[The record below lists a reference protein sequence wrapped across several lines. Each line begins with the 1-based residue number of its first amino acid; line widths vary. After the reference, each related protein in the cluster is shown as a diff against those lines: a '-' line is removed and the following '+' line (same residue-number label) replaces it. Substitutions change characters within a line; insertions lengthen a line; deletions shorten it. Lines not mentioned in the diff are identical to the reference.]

1 MNSKY
6 EAYTVPAAG
15 RELEDEEFSSRYTLL
30 PFFTDITTLNT
41 GNVFYRTIDTVDD
54 GALEYDIDVVTVD
67 NVVRSTQSLQEYKSD
82 FILKVTWENVAHF
95 LGSAAEVRPIKI
107 CVFMVTLPY
116 LIFPTKSSYLFSMF
130 SLKKS
135 IRFLTAVVR
144 ASLWPQTGNAKFC

>member
-1 MNSKY
+1 MY

-82 FILKVTWENVAHF
+82 FILKVTWENVAHL
-95 LGSAAEVRPIKI
+95 LGLAAEVRPIKYV
-107 CVFMVTLPY
+107 C
-116 LIFPTKSSYLFSMF
+116 
-130 SLKKS
+130 
-135 IRFLTAVVR
+135 
-144 ASLWPQTGNAKFC
+144 LW